1 MSVIFI
7 EPNRERQKKLKRIF
21 NQEYIFFIQNVTELH
36 TQVYKI
42 KPDLVVIDIDCPVSG
57 KTLFP
62 SAPDYLIIGLGHV
75 YRLKNL
81 SNPFYAI
88 LEYNDRGI
96 HALKLLLNQLSSK
109 AIVKNTESQLF
120 GECDNF
126 KLILNQVSTIADMDV
141 HILLTGET
149 GTGKT
154 ELAKFIHNQSSRSM
168 KPFMH
173 INCASIPENLLESE
187 LFGYKKGAFTGA
199 DNNYIGKFLAA
210 QDGTILLDEIGEISS
225 FLQAKLLK
233 VLDEKS
239 LFPLGDT
246 KPVEIKARIIAATN
260 QNLNKAVEERRFRQD
275 LYYRLNTIEI
285 HIPPLRER
293 IEDIAILFRHFL
305 NLQAGMLNIPIPNV
319 EPEVYEILK
328 DFSWPGNIRQLH
340 NMVQTLLYSK
350 PNNISVGDLPLWL
363 IGSAES
369 VLLKSAAHQYS
380 LEQIKKD
387 YAGYIYKLN
396 KHNKLKTAKILGIDV
411 KTLRKLL

>member
-1 MSVIFI
+1 MSVVFI
-7 EPNRERQKKLKRIF
+7 EPNKERRKKLKRVF
-21 NQEYIFFIQNVTELH
+21 NQEHIFFIQDVPEIH
-36 TQVYKI
+36 AQIAKV
-42 KPDLVVIDIDCPVSG
+42 KPNLVVIDLDYPFPG
-57 KTLFP
+57 KFLFP
-62 SAPDYLIIGLGHV
+62 PASDFLIIGLGNV

-81 SNPFYAI
+81 SNSFYAI
-88 LEYNDRGI
+88 LEYNDQGI
-96 HALKLLLNQLSSK
+96 NGLKLLLNQFPSL
-109 AIVKNTESQLF
+109 APNRNTGSQLF

-126 KLILNQVSTIADMDV
+126 KSILKQACTIADMDV

-154 ELAKFIHNQSSRSM
+154 ELARFIHNQSSRSM

-210 QDGTILLDEIGEISS
+210 EDGTILLDEIGEISS

-239 LFPLGDT
+239 LFPLGDNR
-246 KPVEIKARIIAATN
+246 PVEVKARIIAATN

-293 IEDIAILFRHFL
+293 IEDIPVLFRHFL
-305 NLQAGMLNIPIPNV
+305 NLQAQILNIPVPDV
-319 EPEVYEILK
+319 EPEIYEILK
-328 DFSWPGNIRQLH
+328 GFSWPGNIRQLH
-340 NMVQTLLYSK
+340 NLVQTLLYPK
-350 PNNISVGDLPLWL
+350 PNNLSVGDLPLWL

-369 VLLKSAAHQYS
+369 VLLKSAAHQHS
-380 LEQIKKD
+380 LEQMKKD
-387 YAGYIYKLN
+387 YAGYLYKLN
-396 KHNKLKTAKILGIDV
+396 KKNKLKTAKMLGIDV